1 VDFKYQYF
9 IVVRISVS
17 SAAVSFHNSQ
27 FRKKKQRYEI
37 SDIFYYRKLIE
48 SLVWKDVPGWA
59 AREIAE
65 QNQTW
70 SWCEF
75 WCPVVDSPC
84 SSAVS
89 QVNKTKQTNGIILGV
104 FHRSVKPVSNV

>member
-1 VDFKYQYF
+1 
-9 IVVRISVS
+9 VVRIFVVCCRFVS
-17 SAAVSFHNSQ
+17 QLTVS
-27 FRKKKQRYEI
+27 KKKRVKI
-37 SDIFYYRKLIE
+37 SDIFYYRKLNE
-48 SLVWKDVPGWA
+48 SLVWKDVSGWA

-65 QNQTW
+65 QNQMW

-84 SSAVS
+84 SPAAS

-104 FHRSVKPVSNV
+104 DH

>member
-1 VDFKYQYF
+1 MVDFKYRYF

-17 SAAVSFHNSQ
+17 SAAVWFHIHNSL
-27 FRKKKQRYEI
+27 FREKKTKIRNFRYY
-37 SDIFYYRKLIE
+37 YYRKLIE

-70 SWCEF
+70 SWL
-75 WCPVVDSPC
+75 VV
-84 SSAVS
+84 
-89 QVNKTKQTNGIILGV
+89 
-104 FHRSVKPVSNV
+104 